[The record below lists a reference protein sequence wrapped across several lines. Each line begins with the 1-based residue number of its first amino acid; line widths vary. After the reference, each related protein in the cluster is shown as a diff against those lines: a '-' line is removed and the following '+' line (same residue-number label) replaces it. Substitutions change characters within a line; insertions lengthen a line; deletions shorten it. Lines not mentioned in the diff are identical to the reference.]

1 MTRDARSE
9 AISRWLLPRPSK
21 VTAVGGAMRVS
32 EEARVWAGRGAGVML
47 DGEEGRGGGRD
58 GWRSEKVTGAWC
70 SANDREGQGY
80 TLEVGAANAGSVN
93 GDLEASIRARS
104 MAGVRAA
111 RATLVQLIRAA
122 EAGGIE
128 GCARGEMP
136 RCVIEDEPAFA
147 RRGVMLDVSR
157 CRVPR
162 MEELF
167 GLIDTL
173 ALLKC
178 NHLQLYIEH
187 TFAYSFGEEVWRGWS
202 PITAA
207 ELREIDAY
215 CAARGVELAANQ
227 NCFGHLR
234 QWLESPRFASLAETH
249 GEWMF
254 DVWPRSGA
262 FSLCPTDPASIAFVR
277 KMLEEMLACVR
288 GGWVN
293 IGCDETYDIA
303 YGRSQEACA
312 CEGREVVYARFVRE
326 IVETARSL
334 GKRSMFWGDIALS
347 RPECLGL
354 IPQDAAV
361 LAWGYEPSTQFGEWC
376 EAVRRSGTAGD
387 GAEAGSAREVWVCP
401 GTSTWRAITGRTRE
415 RRENL
420 DRAAREGAAHAAGG
434 FLVCE
439 WGDCGHWQQRV
450 ISLRAMADAMDAAW
464 SGGGRASAEEAAG
477 AVGMHA
483 LGEGEPTVAEE
494 VVRAMDALGDADGAL
509 REVCGGLSRT
519 DRVGKALPNATAMYA
534 DLFQKWDAHET
545 QAGSVTQ
552 WRETLAR
559 VHDAGATL
567 RGLRLGTRNG
577 EELAHTARLATW
589 ACARALARR
598 GEGEWI
604 EPQKT
609 RDALKDAHVQLW
621 RIGSRQGGL
630 AQSLEFFDRIDL
642 GPARERAA
650 REEWL

>member
-1 MTRDARSE
+1 MTRDARSD
-9 AISRWLLPRPSK
+9 AIARWLLPRPTK
-21 VTAVGGAMRVS
+21 VTAVGGT
-32 EEARVWAGRGAGVML
+32 ARVGEAARAWAGRGARVL
-47 DGEEGRGGGRD
+47 CDGEEGRGEGREE
-58 GWRSEKVTGAWC
+58 WRIEEVTGAWC
-70 SANDREGQGY
+70 SADDREGQGY
-80 TLEVGAANAGSVN
+80 TLEVGASEAGDER
-93 GDLEASIRARS
+93 GELKAHIRARS

-111 RATLVQLIRAA
+111 RGTLVQLIRAA
-122 EAGGIE
+122 EAGAIE
-128 GCARGEMP
+128 GCLRGEVP

-157 CRVPR
+157 CRVPK

-187 TFAYSFGEEVWRGWS
+187 TFGYSFGEEVWRGWS

-207 ELREIDAY
+207 ELCEIDAY

-234 QWLESPRFASLAETH
+234 QWLESPSFASLAETH

-277 KMLEEMLACVR
+277 KMLQEMLACVR

-303 YGRSQEACA
+303 YGRSKEACA
-312 CEGREVVYARFVRE
+312 RDGREVVYARFVKE

-354 IPQDAAV
+354 IPEDAAV

-376 EAVRRSGTAGD
+376 EAVRRSGTGRD
-387 GAEAGSAREVWVCP
+387 GAAREVWVCP

-415 RRENL
+415 RRGNV
-420 DRAAREGAAHAAGG
+420 DRAAREGAAKGAAG

-450 ISLRAMADAMDAAW
+450 IALRALADAMDAAW
-464 SGGGRASAEEAAG
+464 SGGVRESSEGAA
-477 AVGMHA
+477 GMHA
-483 LGEGEPTVAEE
+483 LGESEPKVAEQL
-494 VVRAMDALGDADGAL
+494 VRAMDALGDADGAL
-509 REVCGGLSRT
+509 REVCGGLSRV
-519 DRVGKALPNATAMYA
+519 DRMGKALPNATAMYA
-534 DLFQKWDAHET
+534 DLFQKWDADATH
-545 QAGSVTQ
+545 AGSGAQ
-552 WRETLAR
+552 WREALAR
-559 VHDAGATL
+559 VEEAAALLQGT
-567 RGLRLGTRNG
+567 RLGKRNG
-577 EELAHTARLATW
+577 EELAQTVRLATW

-598 GEGEWI
+598 GAGEWI

-609 RDALKDAHVQLW
+609 REAIKDEHARLW
-621 RIGSRQGGL
+621 RVGSREGGL

-642 GPARERAA
+642 GPAR
-650 REEWL
+650 